1 MSELLLGMG
10 LFAVVLLVSALAS
23 GIVERAPLSLPII
36 FLGFGLVLGWTNV
49 LHLEPH
55 HPVLEIVAVVS
66 LTLALFLDAVKVQV
80 EELKREW
87 RVPVLTL
94 GPGTILIILG
104 ISEAAIHLL
113 SLSRLEGLLI
123 GAVLAST
130 DPVVLRDVVRDAR
143 LPRPVRRALSIEA
156 GMNDLVVL
164 PIVLVLIALLTGR
177 ASGAADWAGL
187 LVKLLVVSPLVGLI
201 VGGAGA
207 RLVGV
212 VDRRFPIRLE
222 FQALYGIGLVLAAY
236 FAGQAVGGDGF
247 LSAFFAGLAVTVFNI
262 SLCECFL
269 DYGETTSEMM
279 MLMAF
284 ILFGVVLSSL
294 VTRVA
299 IWPALLLAVIALVV
313 VRPLVMR
320 LVLHRAHMSGAA
332 RRFIGWFGPRG
343 LNSLLLALLAV
354 QGGVPRGEELLALTG
369 IVVLVSVVL
378 HGMSATPLTSWYSR
392 RAAESVL
399 AEEREAT
406 FGGLFEDTPED
417 VRVVTPEELATM
429 LRGPQPPVVI
439 DVRARAHYEAEP
451 ELLAG
456 SIRVAPDQVE
466 EWAANRA
473 KDRSVVAYCS

>member
-1 MSELLLGMG
+1 MSELVLGMG

-23 GIVERAPLSLPII
+23 GVVERAPLSLPII
-36 FLGFGLVLGWTNV
+36 FLSFGLALGWTGV
-49 LHLEPH
+49 LELDPH

-104 ISEAAIHLL
+104 ISEATVHLL
-113 SLSRLEGLLI
+113 ALSRFEGLLI

-130 DPVVLRDVVRDAR
+130 DPVVLRDVVRDHR

-164 PIVLVLIALLTGR
+164 PIVLLLIALLTGR
-177 ASGAADWAGL
+177 ASDAGDWAAL
-187 LVKLLVVSPLVGLI
+187 LARLLVVSPIVGVI
-201 VGGAGA
+201 VGGVGA
-207 RLVGV
+207 RLIGW
-212 VDRRFPIRLE
+212 VDRRFPIRRE

-247 LSAFFAGLAVTVFNI
+247 LSAFFAGLAVTLFNI
-262 SLCECFL
+262 ALCDCFL
-269 DYGETTSEMM
+269 DYGETSSEMM

-294 VTRVA
+294 FTHVPLVS
-299 IWPALLLAVIALVV
+299 ALVLAFIALGV

-320 LVLHRAHMSGAA
+320 LVLHRAHMSSAA
-332 RRFIGWFGPRG
+332 RAFVGWFGPRG

-369 IVVLVSVVL
+369 VVVLVSVVL
-378 HGMSATPLTSWYSR
+378 HGASATPLASWYSR
-392 RAAESVL
+392 RVAEGVL

-406 FGGLFEDTPED
+406 FGGLFEDRPAD
-417 VRVVTPEELATM
+417 IRLVTPDELVAM
-429 LRGPQPPVVI
+429 RAGPRPPVVI
-439 DVRARAHYEAEP
+439 DVRARAHYQADAEQIP
-451 ELLAG
+451 G

-466 EWAANRA
+466 EWAAQRA

>member
-1 MSELLLGMG
+1 MSELLLGVG

-36 FLGFGLVLGWTNV
+36 FLGFGLALGWTNV
-49 LHLEPH
+49 LQLDPH

-80 EELKREW
+80 DELKREW
-87 RVPVLTL
+87 RVPFLTL

-104 ISEAAIHLL
+104 TCEAAVQLL

-130 DPVVLRDVVRDAR
+130 DPVVLRDVVRDTR

-187 LVKLLVVSPLVGLI
+187 LVRLLVVSPLVGLI
-201 VGGAGA
+201 VGGVGA
-207 RLVGV
+207 RLVGA

-247 LSAFFAGLAVTVFNI
+247 LSAFFAGLAVTLFNI

-299 IWPALLLAVIALVV
+299 IGPALLLAVIALVF

-320 LVLHRAHMSGAA
+320 LVLQRAHMSGAA
-332 RRFIGWFGPRG
+332 RGFIGWFGPRG

-369 IVVLVSVVL
+369 VVVLVSVVL
-378 HGMSATPLTSWYSR
+378 HGMSATPLVNWYSR

-399 AEEREAT
+399 AEEREGT
-406 FGGLFEDTPED
+406 FGGLFEESPKDVGFITPED
-417 VRVVTPEELATM
+417 LAAM
-429 LRGPQPPVVI
+429 LQGPQPPIVI
-439 DVRARAHYEAEP
+439 DVRARAHFEAEP
-451 ELLAG
+451 ELVPG
-456 SIRVAPDQVE
+456 SIRVAPDRVE